1 MGLLDF
7 LSGGSASTPK
17 GFDIN
22 KDDFQIKDADK
33 IFGQTQDQYGQAQ
46 ARGEAIQPKRENFLN
61 VLEQSALG
69 QGPSLAAEQLKQGQ
83 ERNLAQQLAMA
94 QGQRTSNPAA
104 LQRELFRAQQTGAAD
119 VAQQAGQARIQ
130 ESTANRQLYSQNL
143 QAEQAAV
150 DQLTQQ
156 YLSMGFDVRSAQQ
169 QALAQYNQLQV
180 QQTLGLAGIQAENER
195 AAAAGRGAAMGGLI
209 SGAASG
215 LGAAA
220 SGGMLGEGKLS
231 TALSS
236 FAPTKKTP

>member
-69 QGPSLAAEQLKQGQ
+69 QGPSLAAEQLKQAQ

-104 LQRELFRAQQTGAAD
+104 LQRELFRAQQSGAAD

-156 YLSMGFDVRSAQQ
+156 YLSMGFDVRQAQQ
-169 QALAQYNQLQV
+169 QALADYNKLQV
-180 QQTLGLAGIQAENER
+180 QQTLGLANIQAENER
-195 AAAAGRGAAMGGLI
+195 AAASGRGQVIGGLA
-209 SGAASG
+209 SAGASA
-215 LGAAA
+215 LGFGA
-220 SGGMLGEGKLS
+220 
-231 TALSS
+231 
-236 FAPTKKTP
+236 KKKG